1 MDVPFFTNLQCDS
14 ALPWKKLID
23 ELEVGLTQ
31 FSNGQIEQPVRAM
44 LEVKKHSGFLG
55 KINIIM
61 SDLFF
66 KEFRKKYLGIWFKSS
81 IFFFNL
87 DHTQLQLASGY
98 IP

>member
-1 MDVPFFTNLQCDS
+1 MEGVPFFTNLQCDS

-55 KINIIM
+55 KIYII
-61 SDLFF
+61 SLF
-66 KEFRKKYLGIWFKSS
+66 
-81 IFFFNL
+81 IF
-87 DHTQLQLASGY
+87 QR
-98 IP
+98 I

>member
-55 KINIIM
+55 
-61 SDLFF
+61 
-66 KEFRKKYLGIWFKSS
+66 
-81 IFFFNL
+81 
-87 DHTQLQLASGY
+87 T
-98 IP
+98 

>member
-55 KINIIM
+55 K
-61 SDLFF
+61 
-66 KEFRKKYLGIWFKSS
+66 
-81 IFFFNL
+81 
-87 DHTQLQLASGY
+87 
-98 IP
+98 